1 MLPRFFGT
9 ILPLSLLAVALVG
22 APQEP
27 KPAEPQAPPNPR
39 LEALKQEA
47 AAEVDRMRELTQQ
60 MVDTIFSFGELGF
73 QEVETSAYL
82 TGILE
87 KNGFKIERGI
97 AGIPTAWMASWGT
110 GKPVIALGSDIDCI
124 PQASQKPGVAY
135 RDPIIE
141 GAPGHGEGH
150 NSGNPVNVTAALAL
164 KKIIER
170 EKLPGTIRL
179 WPGVAEEQLATK
191 AYYVRDGYFK
201 DVDVVLY
208 NHVGSNLGTG
218 WGDGGGNGLVSIEY
232 SFLGETAHSAGAPW
246 RGRSALDAVELMNIA
261 WNYRREHLRLQQ
273 RSHYVITDGGDQPN
287 VVPRRAVVWYFFRE
301 TTYEGIKNLWEI
313 GDTMAKAATMMT
325 GTTVTSRTLGS
336 AWPSHM
342 NKTLAETMYAN
353 VKTVGLPKWTDE
365 DQQLARSTQRELKV
379 AENGL
384 AMEIQP
390 LRGRESTPDEEKRG
404 GGSDDIGDISWNVP
418 TVSLSFPSNFAA
430 GPGHNWANA
439 IAMATP
445 IAHKGATAGAKV
457 QAMTVL
463 DLLMRPELVQQAWD
477 YFRNVQTKERKYTP
491 LLRSDDKPAIWL
503 NKGIMERYRPEMK
516 KYYYDPTRYRT
527 YLEQLGIKYP
537 TVRARDDIER
547 REMTFSVAPVV

>member
-9 ILPLSLLAVALVG
+9 ILPLSLLAVALIG

-27 KPAEPQAPPNPR
+27 KPAEPPAPPNPR

-232 SFLGETAHSAGAPW
+232 SFLGETAHSASAPW

-313 GDTMAKAATMMT
+313 GDTMAKAASMMT
-325 GTTVTSRTLGS
+325 GTTVTSRTLGT

-353 VKTVGLPKWTDE
+353 VKAVGLPKWTDE

-384 AMEIQP
+384 AAEIQP
-390 LRGRESTPDEEKRG
+390 LRGRESMPDDEKRG

-477 YFRNVQTKERKYTP
+477 YFRNVQTKERKYTSF
-491 LLRSDDKPAIWL
+491 LRTDDKPAIWL

-516 KYYYDPTRYRT
+516 KYYYDPSRYRT

-537 TVRARDDIER
+537 TVRAG
-547 REMTFSVAPVV
+547 TTSSSAK

>member
-1 MLPRFFGT
+1 
-9 ILPLSLLAVALVG
+9 
-22 APQEP
+22 
-27 KPAEPQAPPNPR
+27 
-39 LEALKQEA
+39 
-47 AAEVDRMRELTQQ
+47 
-60 MVDTIFSFGELGF
+60 
-73 QEVETSAYL
+73 
-82 TGILE
+82 
-87 KNGFKIERGI
+87 
-97 AGIPTAWMASWGT
+97 
-110 GKPVIALGSDIDCI
+110 
-124 PQASQKPGVAY
+124 
-135 RDPIIE
+135 
-141 GAPGHGEGH
+141 
-150 NSGNPVNVTAALAL
+150 
-164 KKIIER
+164 
-170 EKLPGTIRL
+170 
-179 WPGVAEEQLATK
+179 
-191 AYYVRDGYFK
+191 VRDGYFK

-232 SFLGETAHSAGAPW
+232 SFLGETAHSASAPW

-313 GDTMAKAATMMT
+313 GDTMAKAASMMT
-325 GTTVTSRTLGS
+325 GTTVTSRTLGT

-353 VKTVGLPKWTDE
+353 VKAVGLPKWTDE

-384 AMEIQP
+384 AAEIQP
-390 LRGRESTPDEEKRG
+390 LRGRESMPDDEKRG

-477 YFRNVQTKERKYTP
+477 YFRNVQTKERKYTSF
-491 LLRSDDKPAIWL
+491 LRTDDKPAIWL

-516 KYYYDPTRYRT
+516 KYYYDPSRYRT

-537 TVRARDDIER
+537 TVRAG
-547 REMTFSVAPVV
+547 TTSSSAK

>member
-1 MLPRFFGT
+1 MHPRFFGT
-9 ILPLSLLAVALVG
+9 ILPLSLLAVALIG

-27 KPAEPQAPPNPR
+27 KPAAPPAPPNPR

-82 TGILE
+82 TDILE
-87 KNGFKIERGI
+87 KNGFRIERGI

-232 SFLGETAHSAGAPW
+232 AFLGETAHSASAPW

-301 TTYEGIKNLWEI
+301 TTYEGIKSLWEI
-313 GDTMAKAATMMT
+313 GDTMAKATSMMT

-353 VKTVGLPKWTDE
+353 VKAVGLPKWTDE

-384 AMEIQP
+384 AAEIQP
-390 LRGRESTPDEEKRG
+390 LRGRESMPDDEKRG

-477 YFRNVQTKERKYTP
+477 YFRNVQTKERKYTSF
-491 LLRSDDKPAIWL
+491 LRTDDKPAIWL

-516 KYYYDPTRYRT
+516 KYYYDPSRYRT

-537 TVRARDDIER
+537 TVRAG
-547 REMTFSVAPVV
+547 TTSSSAK